1 MDVLAHPELAQ
12 LAALP
17 QTWLGGLPDPTR
29 SVVDAAITQIRSV
42 EITLTP

>member
-1 MDVLAHPELAQ
+1 VLAHPELAP

-17 QTWLGGLPDPTR
+17 QSWLGGLADPTR
-29 SVVDAAITQIRSV
+29 AVVDAAIAQARSV